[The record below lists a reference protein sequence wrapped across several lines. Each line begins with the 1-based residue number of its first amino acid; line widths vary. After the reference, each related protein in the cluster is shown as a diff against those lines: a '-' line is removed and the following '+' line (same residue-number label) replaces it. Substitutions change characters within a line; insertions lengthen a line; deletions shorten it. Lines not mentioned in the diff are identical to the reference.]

1 METGKDADK
10 LGTNADETHAN
21 ADETHAKRK
30 RPRTLA
36 HETVYLDQLPSS
48 SFYEKSYMH
57 RDVVTRVA
65 VSQQCDF
72 IITGSVDGQVKF
84 WRKTS
89 SGIEFVKHFQAHL
102 GPLHSLVVSP
112 DGMRLVTTSADR
124 NIKFFDVRTFD
135 MTSMIAVD
143 FIPGVCVWTLGGG
156 GVFNR
161 IALSDKESGV
171 IRFFSVESCLQIG
184 DSKTNEDVVTCMVY
198 VNKLNLIISGD
209 KRGLIEYVDC
219 DSINSGE
226 GYAGKAKTSFRFKS
240 ETDLF
245 ELAKNRTWPVALT
258 LSPSGSVFACLT
270 PGRCVLLFDVVSG
283 KVLKKY
289 QDEPAS
295 AGANDRSIKDS
306 EFDSII
312 GRGDLGG
319 QTATLVYD
327 DSGHF
332 LFFGSLSGIKVINVV
347 TSHVVAHLGGRET
360 QERFLGLALY
370 QGVPKV
376 EAQANSSKPSGKT
389 AEEMQTKP
397 RSDPTVYATSINSP
411 RFYCLS
417 RRDPVEETR
426 DVLNENPLDA
436 ERRGAEATASPRAS
450 AMTQEAVL
458 RTTAGE
464 IRIQLHAEEC
474 PRTVENFATH
484 SQRGYYNNLVF
495 HRVIKNCIVQT
506 GDPLGDG
513 TGGESIWGGN
523 FEDEFNSSLKHL
535 AFVVSMANCGP
546 NTNGSQVRTDCFFS
560 FFVTLLL
567 LLWTQISS

>member
-1 METGKDADK
+1 MNTAVAVQTGKDPDETHANADE
-10 LGTNADETHAN
+10 TRANADETHPN

-161 IALSDKESGV
+161 IALSDGESGV

-184 DSKTNEDVVTCMVY
+184 DSKTNENVVTCMVY

-245 ELAKNRTWPVALT
+245 ELAKNKTWPVALT

-306 EFDSII
+306 EFDSSI

-319 QTATLVYD
+319 QTPTLVFD
-327 DSGHF
+327 GSGHF

-426 DVLNENPLDA
+426 DVLNEKPLDA
-436 ERRGAEATASPRAS
+436 ERRGAEATASPRVS
-450 AMTQEAVL
+450 AKTQEAVL

-474 PRTVENFATH
+474 PRTVENFARH

-546 NTNGSQVRTDCFFS
+546 NTNGSQVRTD
-560 FFVTLLL
+560 
-567 LLWTQISS
+567 